1 MHLNYG
7 KTKKIK
13 LNIDMEILTYSM
25 KWLEVVLRWGHV
37 LFAVLWVGN
46 SFLFNY
52 LDNKLNKDISGD
64 DVDGEGY
71 LMHSGYYYKL
81 LRLKKSPP
89 PQYLNSLVI
98 FKWQSY
104 LTFVTGILLLIIIY
118 YYNSGILMVDK
129 RILEIK
135 PLYAI
140 LISVVSLVISWFVY
154 DLLCKSKIINNNKIF
169 ISIIFIF
176 LAVISFGFTKI
187 FGPKFAFLS
196 VGLIIGSNMFG
207 NVFTVIIPNQMNI
220 INSSKKNEKFDTNL
234 SLAAKQR
241 SIHNNYSTFLV
252 LFIMLSGHYSFIV
265 YHKYNWLILCLAA
278 LLSGTARHYF
288 NLRGRNIHR
297 LYILISSFLSL
308 VVLAVLLLIFKN

>member
-1 MHLNYG
+1 
-7 KTKKIK
+7 
-13 LNIDMEILTYSM
+13 MELVPYAL
-25 KWLEVVLRWGHV
+25 KWLELVLRWGHV
-37 LFAVLWVGN
+37 LFAILWVGN

-52 LDNKLNKDISGD
+52 LDNKLNKDISSED
-64 DVDGEGY
+64 IDGEGY

-81 LRLKKSPP
+81 TRLKKSPP
-89 PQYLNSLVI
+89 LQYLNSLVI

-104 LTFVTGILLLIIIY
+104 LTFVTGVFLLIVIY
-118 YYNSGILMVDK
+118 YYNSGVLMVDK
-129 RILEIK
+129 RVLQIS

-140 LISVVSLVISWFVY
+140 LISLLSLIVSWFVY
-154 DLLCKSKIINNNKIF
+154 DFLCKSKLINNNILF
-169 ISIIFIF
+169 ISIIFI
-176 LAVISFGFTKI
+176 LLIIVSFILTKI

-196 VGLIIGSNMFG
+196 VGLIIGTNMFG
-207 NVFTVIIPNQMNI
+207 NVFTAIIPNQMNI
-220 INSSKKNEKFDTNL
+220 INSSKKNEKFDANL

-265 YHKYNWLILCLAA
+265 YHKYNWLILCLVA
-278 LLSGTARHYF
+278 LISVTTRHYF

-297 LYILISSFLSL
+297 LYILISSILSL